1 MSDLGPLTICAAPL
15 RYTGPSVRR
24 RSFDACQRAD
34 SPRGCRA
41 SRVRGRGELGDLVMC
56 AAVVGALTTASG
68 GSPPDMHRAPVPGIR
83 KIRHVVVIM
92 QENRSFDNYFG
103 TYPGADGIP
112 MKHGVSTVCLP
123 DVRPRPCVRP
133 YPDHADVNTDSPHA
147 SAVTAGRDIDGG
159 RMDGIREARAH
170 RPAELYRLEDRQVR
184 GARGMRAPIDAAGY
198 HTASDLPNYLDLPAN
213 FVLQDHLFEPTLSWS
228 LPSHLFMVSEWA
240 AECTR
245 HNDPNSCRNASDL
258 LTGAAD
264 CRDTAIRS
272 QPSPNGPIYA
282 WTDLTYLLQRAHVS
296 WRYYVTSGT
305 EPDCSTAASR
315 AHGCHRMPVRRA
327 SGIRSRTSTPCATT
341 TNSATSNRCNSSIP
355 RRSAGSLPNVMWIV
369 PSQDVSEHPPAR
381 ISTGVAYVTGIIN
394 ALMRSPDWSSTAIFL
409 AWDDW
414 VGFYDNVCPPT
425 VDQNGYGLRVPGLVI
440 SPYAKTRV
448 HRSPD
453 PQLRCVRQVHR
464 GRLPERC
471 EHRPRDRRET

>member
-1 MSDLGPLTICAAPL
+1 M
-15 RYTGPSVRR
+15 
-24 RSFDACQRAD
+24 
-34 SPRGCRA
+34 
-41 SRVRGRGELGDLVMC
+41 SRVPVTRAATSIVC

-68 GSPPDMHRAPVPGIR
+68 GSPAATHRAPVPGIR

-112 MKHGVSTVCLP
+112 MKHAVPTVCLP

-147 SAVTAGRDIDGG
+147 SAVARRDIDGG
-159 RMDGIREARAH
+159 RMDGFVRRARVVQPTCSGVKADKCQAQENEAT
-170 RPAELYRLEDRQVR
+170 
-184 GARGMRAPIDAAGY
+184 IDAAGY
-198 HTASDLPNYLDLPAN
+198 HTATDLPNYWTYARD

-240 AECTR
+240 ADCTR
-245 HNDPNSCRNASDL
+245 HNDPSSCRNASDL
-258 LTGAAD
+258 LAGTRMPRYGNPFA
-264 CRDTAIRS
+264 
-272 QPSPNGPIYA
+272 PSENGPIYA
-282 WTDLTYLLQRAHVS
+282 WTDLTYLLHRAHVS

-305 EPDCSTAASR
+305 EPDCSDGTVTCLRVPQNARTPGIWNPLPYFDTVRHDRQLGDIQPLQQFYSAAK
-315 AHGCHRMPVRRA
+315 
-327 SGIRSRTSTPCATT
+327 
-341 TNSATSNRCNSSIP
+341 
-355 RRSAGSLPNVMWIV
+355 AGALPNVMWIV

-414 VGFYDNVCPPT
+414 GGFYDNVAPPT

-440 SPYAKTRV
+440 SPYAKRGYIDHQTLSFDAYDKFIEDDFLNGASIDPVTDGR
-448 HRSPD
+448 PD
-453 PQLRCVRQVHR
+453 PRPTVRENASILGNLANDFDFNQA
-464 GRLPERC
+464 P
-471 EHRPRDRRET
+471 RPPVLLSQHPRTTLSG